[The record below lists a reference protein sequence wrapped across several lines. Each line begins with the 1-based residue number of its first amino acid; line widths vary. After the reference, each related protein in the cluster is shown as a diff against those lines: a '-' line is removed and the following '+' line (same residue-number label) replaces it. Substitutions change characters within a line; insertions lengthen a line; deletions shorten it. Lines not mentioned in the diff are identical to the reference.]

1 MPAQEP
7 SRHLLVALMLGVV
20 LGTSCV
26 QEDGTHTSF
35 SCEELEREEN
45 IEFVLC
51 DDGETHIDRRDEFI
65 PATPQAEQ

>member
-1 MPAQEP
+1 MPSNET
-7 SRHLLVALMLGVV
+7 SRHVLVAVMLAAVLGV
-20 LGTSCV
+20 GCV

-51 DDGETHIDRRDEFI
+51 DDGETRIDRRDEFV
-65 PATPQAEQ
+65 PASPQAEQ